1 MRIDD
6 IILAKIDINLII
18 QCKYNQIYIK
28 LLHSEIKSISDY
40 SIFQSLMV
48 CFSESKLMP
57 IVLLHCDS
65 NVTLLFL

>member
-28 LLHSEIKSISDY
+28 LIHSELKVSGQKVED
-40 SIFQSLMV
+40 
-48 CFSESKLMP
+48 
-57 IVLLHCDS
+57 
-65 NVTLLFL
+65 

>member
-28 LLHSEIKSISDY
+28 LIHSE
-40 SIFQSLMV
+40 L
-48 CFSESKLMP
+48 
-57 IVLLHCDS
+57 
-65 NVTLLFL
+65 NVSGQKVED